1 MGLFPFCS
9 SKDVN
14 KKREQY
20 LEWADYFMATAFLAA
35 KRSKDPCSQVGACIV
50 SPDNKIVGVGYNGMP
65 IGCSDDEF
73 PWSKTTINKIDT
85 KYLYVC
91 HAEMNAILNKNS
103 ADVKGCTIY
112 VGLFPC
118 NECAKIIIQSGIV
131 EVVYMSD
138 KHSHKVKTQAA
149 KRMFDFVGIKY
160 LQYQPRMRQIVIDF
174 TELDKNNTAPVLQTP
189 GDTTTSGEFST
200 IRLILREFNTSQ
212 LVPEEFTMSQLVP
225 EKFNMSQLVPE
236 EFNMSQLVSEE
247 FDMSQLVPEEFDMSQ
262 LVPEEFNT
270 SQLVPKEFNTSQLVP
285 EEFNMSNYAQESS
298 TVQLSFVPWPHE
310 F

>member
-1 MGLFPFCS
+1 MNNNLGKIIFSRPDQDMNPNLSVMAYLVYCESDTLDYAATKAVYSES
-9 SKDVN
+9 SALDLANSEAVRLQIKCTEDVN

-65 IGCSDDEF
+65 IGCSDDVF

-85 KYLYVC
+85 KYLYGEGTQSADFKALTTMTSAVTYLNDEIHNVCRVVTVC

-103 ADVKGCTIY
+103 ADVKGCTMY

-160 LQYQPRMRQIVIDF
+160 SQYQPRMSQIVIDF
-174 TELDKNNTAPVLQTP
+174 TELDKNNIAPVLETP
-189 GDTTTSGEFST
+189 GDITHDATPSGY
-200 IRLILREFNTSQ
+200 Q
-212 LVPEEFTMSQLVP
+212 
-225 EKFNMSQLVPE
+225 
-236 EFNMSQLVSEE
+236 
-247 FDMSQLVPEEFDMSQ
+247 
-262 LVPEEFNT
+262 
-270 SQLVPKEFNTSQLVP
+270 
-285 EEFNMSNYAQESS
+285 
-298 TVQLSFVPWPHE
+298 
-310 F
+310 

>member
-1 MGLFPFCS
+1 MNS
-9 SKDVN
+9 SIPGEQSEDVN

-65 IGCSDDEF
+65 IGCSDDVF

-85 KYLYVC
+85 KYLYGERDTKCTFQRVTLMDTRYFYFKALTAMTSAVTYLDDEIHNVCRVVTVC

-103 ADVKGCTIY
+103 ADVKGCTMY

-160 LQYQPRMRQIVIDF
+160 SQYQPRMSQIVIDF
-174 TELDKNNTAPVLQTP
+174 TELDKNNIAPVLETP
-189 GDTTTSGEFST
+189 GDITHDATPSGY
-200 IRLILREFNTSQ
+200 Q
-212 LVPEEFTMSQLVP
+212 
-225 EKFNMSQLVPE
+225 
-236 EFNMSQLVSEE
+236 
-247 FDMSQLVPEEFDMSQ
+247 
-262 LVPEEFNT
+262 
-270 SQLVPKEFNTSQLVP
+270 
-285 EEFNMSNYAQESS
+285 
-298 TVQLSFVPWPHE
+298 
-310 F
+310 

>member
-1 MGLFPFCS
+1 MNSPIPGEQS
-9 SKDVN
+9 EDVN

-65 IGCSDDEF
+65 IGCSDDVF

-103 ADVKGCTIY
+103 ADVKGCTMY

-160 LQYQPRMRQIVIDF
+160 SQYQPRMSQIVIDF
-174 TELDKNNTAPVLQTP
+174 TELDKNNIAPVLETP
-189 GDTTTSGEFST
+189 GDITHDATTSVGQSKVGRIARYQELNRKRPLHNKEERIKCASERRRMEDEEIFGDRLETVDDSMIAAIATKGET
-200 IRLILREFNTSQ
+200 C
-212 LVPEEFTMSQLVP
+212 V
-225 EKFNMSQLVPE
+225 
-236 EFNMSQLVSEE
+236 
-247 FDMSQLVPEEFDMSQ
+247 
-262 LVPEEFNT
+262 
-270 SQLVPKEFNTSQLVP
+270 
-285 EEFNMSNYAQESS
+285 
-298 TVQLSFVPWPHE
+298 
-310 F
+310 